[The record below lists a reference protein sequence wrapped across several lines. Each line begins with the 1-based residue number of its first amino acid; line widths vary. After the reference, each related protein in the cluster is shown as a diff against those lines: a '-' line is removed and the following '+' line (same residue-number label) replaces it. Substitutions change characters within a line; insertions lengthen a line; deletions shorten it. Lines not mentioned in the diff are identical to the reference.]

1 MLQSC
6 CGKGLVYL
14 KHFGYFDNLTPLI
27 KNSEKSILYVLL
39 VMSFIILCYTRN
51 SNCSLYWLSFICL
64 DIRNFENL
72 HTNNG
77 KWWKEKK
84 NHFESLSSI
93 AEILQF
99 TSCCSFSGFLCKA
112 VRFPCYR
119 KRSFLL
125 STCVSVK
132 YISVLISSFRCL
144 EQLSKF
150 LQRGCFFRLVFL
162 SFQRNICAAAK
173 YIFINSQTCELSMK
187 WMARIGSAWLQ
198 QRNWPGKMY

>member
-6 CGKGLVYL
+6 CSKGLVYL

-51 SNCSLYWLSFICL
+51 SNCSLYWLFFICL

-144 EQLSKF
+144 EQFSKF
-150 LQRGCFFRLVFL
+150 LQKGCFFRLVFL
-162 SFQRNICAAAK
+162 SFQRNICAGQV
-173 YIFINSQTCELSMK
+173 Y
-187 WMARIGSAWLQ
+187 
-198 QRNWPGKMY
+198 YY

>member
-6 CGKGLVYL
+6 CSKGLVYL

-27 KNSEKSILYVLL
+27 KNSDKRILYVLL

-51 SNCSLYWLSFICL
+51 SNCSLYWLFFICL

-132 YISVLISSFRCL
+132 YISVLISQFPVSRTVQQVPTKRL
-144 EQLSKF
+144 
-150 LQRGCFFRLVFL
+150 FFRLVFL
-162 SFQRNICAAAK
+162 SFQRNICAGQV
-173 YIFINSQTCELSMK
+173 YF
-187 WMARIGSAWLQ
+187 
-198 QRNWPGKMY
+198 Y

>member
-1 MLQSC
+1 M
-6 CGKGLVYL
+6 V
-14 KHFGYFDNLTPLI
+14 
-27 KNSEKSILYVLL
+27 E
-39 VMSFIILCYTRN
+39 R
-51 SNCSLYWLSFICL
+51 
-64 DIRNFENL
+64 E
-72 HTNNG
+72 
-77 KWWKEKK
+77 K

-144 EQLSKF
+144 EQFSKF
-150 LQRGCFFRLVFL
+150 LQKGCF
-162 SFQRNICAAAK
+162 
-173 YIFINSQTCELSMK
+173 
-187 WMARIGSAWLQ
+187 SA
-198 QRNWPGKMY
+198 